1 MNSKATLKGRLLMAL
16 GGVRC
21 YANEENKR
29 LDGLPKKLLGCV
41 EVKVDVF
48 ERSDEPGETGHD
60 RLSL

>member
-1 MNSKATLKGRLLMAL
+1 MAL